1 MNEFKLSD
9 GIDENIFLLNFSDL
23 DSRYD
28 PKYNKYLQKYQQTFK
43 ASFGIGELLTKKPMY
58 GANERAVTYN
68 GNCRYIRITDI
79 DEFGLLKNTGLKSA
93 KFENMKYQLKFND
106 ILFARSGATVGKTYI
121 HKDKSL
127 NAIFAGYMI
136 RFKIDDKKVS
146 PDYIFIY
153 TQLNIYKEWVQAIQR
168 STGQPNINAEEYQNL
183 NVPIPPKNIQQDVIN
198 IMDNTYIQKKQKEKQ
213 AKDLLDSIDIY
224 LLDELGITLPKIDN
238 SLEKRIFEVN
248 LSEISGNRFDPDY
261 YSYHYKILQDAILQ
275 AKINE
280 INIDEIDSV
289 VSIIKGGKTP
299 ASSDYSD
306 IKTSFPLIKA
316 GSYTDEYIN
325 LQKLGYTKE
334 ENNFEA
340 QKEDIFILSAAHQS
354 HYVGR
359 QIKILNENIDNKI
372 SYVGELICI
381 RTIKELCNP
390 MYLFSLLN
398 IDIYKILLNREKTG
412 QTSHI
417 YGKDIKKIKIPL
429 PPIEKQNEMAEHIQ
443 KIRDTAK
450 QLKTE
455 AVQDFK
461 NAKLEVEKMIL
472 GQ

>member
-1 MNEFKLSD
+1 MMNEFKLSD
-9 GIDENIFLLNFSDL
+9 GIDKDKIFLLNFSDL

-153 TQLNIYKEWVQAIQR
+153 TQLNIYKEWVRAIQR

-238 SLEKRIFEVN
+238 SLEKRIFEIS
-248 LSEISGNRFDPDY
+248 LSEISEKRFDPFY
-261 YSYHYKILQDAILQ
+261 YKYCTDVMKSIKYEEFDVIELA
-275 AKINE
+275 
-280 INIDEIDSV
+280 NIQKGQSITSRD
-289 VSIIKGGKTP
+289 IIKGDYDVIAGGKSSPYSHNQYNFKGNVITIS
-299 ASSDYSD
+299 ASGAYSGYAWYHTNYIFASDCNIIQS
-306 IKTSFPLIKA
+306 K
-316 GSYTDEYIN
+316 DENKITTIFIFEILKLKQTELYN
-325 LQKLGYTKE
+325 LQQG
-334 ENNFEA
+334 
-340 QKEDIFILSAAHQS
+340 S
-354 HYVGR
+354 
-359 QIKILNENIDNKI
+359 
-372 SYVGELICI
+372 
-381 RTIKELCNP
+381 
-390 MYLFSLLN
+390 
-398 IDIYKILLNREKTG
+398 G
-412 QTSHI
+412 QPHV
-417 YGKDIKKIKIPL
+417 YADDIKKIKIPL

-443 KIRDTAK
+443 KIIDTAK

-455 AVQDFK
+455 AVQDLK